1 MVQFMTLSEDIRIRK
16 GPARA
21 PLGTNA
27 EVVAR
32 QMRVEELRQMVA
44 SGAYK
49 VSPQRLALKIL
60 VKALRE
66 PKLRLP

>member
-1 MVQFMTLSEDIRIRK
+1 MTLSENLRIRK

-21 PLGTNA
+21 LLGENV

-32 QMRVEELRQMVA
+32 QVRVEQLRQMVA
-44 SGAYK
+44 MGTYK

-60 VKALRE
+60 VKALH
-66 PKLRLP
+66 